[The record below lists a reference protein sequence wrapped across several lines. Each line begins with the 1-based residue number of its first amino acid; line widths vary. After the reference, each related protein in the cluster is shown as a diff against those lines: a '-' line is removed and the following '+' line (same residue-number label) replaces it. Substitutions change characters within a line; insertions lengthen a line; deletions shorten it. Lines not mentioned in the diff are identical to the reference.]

1 MRYAACL
8 LSDIGW
14 RAHPDYRGEQSLN
27 VIAHAALAGV
37 DHPGRLF
44 LALAIFFRHVG
55 PGDKSTDE
63 FSTRLQRVIDKRSL
77 KRARIIGAAIRAAH
91 MISIGMPG
99 IIDETQLLYDK
110 GKLVLI
116 VPAAYAAMDGERLT
130 RRFETLGALL
140 EKPTEIRVKA

>member
-1 MRYAACL
+1 M
-8 LSDIGW
+8 
-14 RAHPDYRGEQSLN
+14 
-27 VIAHAALAGV
+27 
-37 DHPGRLF
+37 
-44 LALAIFFRHVG
+44 
-55 PGDKSTDE
+55 
-63 FSTRLQRVIDKRSL
+63 IDKRSL